1 MKRSRATLRDVAKR
15 AGVSHQTVSRVINGD
30 PLVTPET
37 RARVDAAI
45 AELGYQPNA
54 IARSLAAGR
63 THTLACLAPN
73 LTDYTFARIIEGAEA
88 ECRQHG
94 FFLISSSAPDEATF
108 AALINELVPSRR
120 IEGVMVINP
129 YIDQRTQHLPDN
141 FPTVFIGGHPRDGL
155 DVDAITLDDCGAAR
169 TAAHH
174 LIELG
179 HTRIAMITGPLVE
192 DCTQDRITGYHRALK
207 EAKLKANP
215 ALIIE
220 GDWSASSAH
229 RATLDLMKIKQPP
242 TAVFA
247 QNDRM
252 ALGALRAARDLG
264 LNVPEQIAVIGLDDM
279 PLASY
284 FDPPLTTM
292 RQDMFGIGRTAAQL
306 LVRAIEQP
314 QAKHQQLR
322 QPAELIIR
330 QSTGERSTKGGG
342 SQPGKHA
349 RRQLNSSS

>member
-1 MKRSRATLRDVAKR
+1 MNRSHLTIREVAR
-15 AGVSHQTVSRVINGD
+15 QAGVSHQTVSRVINGD

-37 RARVDAAI
+37 RARVEAAI

-63 THTLACLAPN
+63 SHTLACLAPN

-108 AALINELVPSRR
+108 AALFNELVPSRR
-120 IEGVMVINP
+120 IEGLMLINP
-129 YIDQRTQHLPDN
+129 YIDQRTQHLAGN
-141 FPTVFIGGHPRDGL
+141 FPTVFIGGHPRAGHDI
-155 DVDAITLDDCGAAR
+155 DAITLDDCGAAR
-169 TAAHH
+169 AAIHH
-174 LIELG
+174 LAQLG
-179 HTRIAMITGPLVE
+179 HKRIGMITGPLVE
-192 DCTQDRITGYHRALK
+192 DCTQDRISGYRGALK
-207 EAKLKANP
+207 DAKLKADP
-215 ALIIE
+215 ALIVE

-229 RATLDLMKIKQPP
+229 KATLDLMKIKQPP
-242 TAVFA
+242 TALFA

-264 LNVPEQIAVIGLDDM
+264 LSVPGQLSVIGLDDM

-292 RQDMFGIGRTAAQL
+292 RQDMFAIGRTAAQL
-306 LVRAIEQP
+306 LVRAVEQP

-330 QSTGERSTKGGG
+330 QSTGQRSTKGGG
-342 SQPGKHA
+342 SQLID
-349 RRQLNSSS
+349 RLVVS